1 MSEETANY
9 NGQTPQLEPKLEAK
23 PESNKTCPS
32 GPDGVE
38 GVDGITAA
46 LNAMAPD
53 EADLVDVSDE
63 FCDALDA
70 IEKHL
75 SRIAR
80 KDLNPVPPMLSR
92 DNCGSWQ
99 VIASSS
105 GTHCSTVVEA
115 MHVEGAG
122 CLVRSCSISSEGVVA
137 ESLQF
142 VPGVEVTA
150 LAQGHAC
157 LVQTG
162 FKS

>member
-63 FCDALDA
+63 FC
-70 IEKHL
+70 
-75 SRIAR
+75 